1 MKLKNTILASALLSL
16 TSLTAVH
23 AAQELTPEKAAALKP
38 FDRITINGRFNAIN
52 EASSAVSKRADALGA
67 ASYYIQGI
75 NDTNGNGGNWNVT
88 ADLYRADAPEA
99 TKNKDRVINGVRE
112 LTKSEAYTLE
122 PYDTVSASGFF
133 RSQPD
138 VNDAI
143 SRSAKDKG
151 AASFFIIRQID
162 TNNGGN
168 QMITAYI
175 YKADAPKRVVQQSSN
190 LIPADSEAG
199 KAALA
204 AGGAAAKNVEIPGV
218 ASSDTP
224 SKNVGRFFETQSSSG
239 QRYTVTLPNGK
250 SVQEVNAITAA
261 QMQPFDSVT
270 FTGHFSTPT
279 EISEE
284 VGKRAVAKG
293 AKYYHV
299 TRQWSNQSGGNLT
312 VSADLFK

>member
-16 TSLTAVH
+16 TALSAH

-38 FDRITINGRFNAIN
+38 FDRITISGRFNAIY
-52 EASSAVSKRADALGA
+52 EASDAVSKRADSLGA

-88 ADLYRADAPEA
+88 ADLYHADAPA
-99 TKNKDRVINGVRE
+99 APKNKDRIINGVRE
-112 LTKSEAYTLE
+112 LTKADAYALE

-143 SRSAKDKG
+143 TRAAKDKG
-151 AASFFIIRQID
+151 AAAFFIVRQID
-162 TNNGGN
+162 TNSGGN
-168 QMITAYI
+168 QIITAYI
-175 YKADAPKRVVQQSSN
+175 YKADAPKRQVQSPN

-204 AGGAAAKNVEIPGV
+204 AGGAAAKNVELPGV
-218 ASSDTP
+218 ASSETP
-224 SKNVGRFFETQSSSG
+224 SNKVGRFYETQSSTG
-239 QRYTVTLPNGK
+239 KRYTVTTPDGK

-261 QMQPFDSVT
+261 QMQPYDSVT
-270 FTGHFSTPT
+270 FTGHYSTPT
-279 EISEE
+279 EVSEE
-284 VGKRAVAKG
+284 VGRRAIAKG

>member
-1 MKLKNTILASALLSL
+1 MKLKKTILASSLLSL
-16 TSLTAVH
+16 TSLTAH

-38 FDRITINGRFNAIN
+38 FERITITGRFNSIGDAGT
-52 EASSAVSKRADALGA
+52 AVAKRADAMGA
-67 ASYYIQGI
+67 AGYYVQAI

-88 ADLYRADAPEA
+88 ADLYRPDAAPAA
-99 TKNKDRVINGVRE
+99 TNQSRFINGVRE
-112 LTKSEAYTLE
+112 LTKAEAFALE
-122 PYDTVSASGFF
+122 PYDTVTSSGFF

-143 SRSAKDKG
+143 TRLAKDKG
-151 AASFFIIRQID
+151 AASFFIVRQIE

-168 QMITAYI
+168 QRVTAYI
-175 YKADAPKRVVQQSSN
+175 YKANAAKRQVQSPN

-204 AGGAAAKNVEIPGV
+204 AGGAAAKKVEIPGV
-218 ASSDTP
+218 ASSETP
-224 SKNVGRFFETQSSSG
+224 SRSVGRFFETQSSTG
-239 QRYTVTLPNGK
+239 KRYTVTNTSGQK
-250 SVQEVNAITAA
+250 IEEVNAVTAA
-261 QMQPFDSVT
+261 QMQPFDSIT
-270 FTGHFSTPT
+270 FTGHYSTPT

-284 VGKRAVAKG
+284 VGRRAIAKG

-312 VSADLFK
+312 ISADLFK

>member
-16 TSLTAVH
+16 TALSAH

-38 FDRITINGRFNAIN
+38 FDRVTISGRFNAIY
-52 EASSAVSKRADALGA
+52 EASDAVSKRADALGA

-88 ADLYRADAPEA
+88 ADLYHADAPA
-99 TKNKDRVINGVRE
+99 APKNKDRIINGVRE
-112 LTKSEAYTLE
+112 LTKAEAFTIE

-143 SRSAKDKG
+143 TRAAKDKG
-151 AASFFIIRQID
+151 AESFFIVRQID
-162 TNNGGN
+162 TNSGGN
-168 QMITAYI
+168 QIITAYI
-175 YKADAPKRVVQQSSN
+175 YKADAPKRKVQSPN

-204 AGGAAAKNVEIPGV
+204 AGGAAAKTVELPGV
-218 ASSDTP
+218 ASNETP
-224 SKNVGRFFETQSSSG
+224 SNKVGRFYETQSSTG
-239 QRYTVTLPNGK
+239 KRYTVTTPDGK

-261 QMQPFDSVT
+261 QMQPYDSVT
-270 FTGHFSTPT
+270 FTGHYSTPT
-279 EISEE
+279 EVSEE
-284 VGKRAVAKG
+284 VGRRAIAKG

-312 VSADLFK
+312 ISADLFK

>member
-67 ASYYIQGI
+67 AAYYIQGI

-88 ADLYRADAPEA
+88 ADLYHADAPKA
-99 TKNKDRVINGVRE
+99 VKNKDRVINGVRE
-112 LTKSEAYTLE
+112 LTKSEAYSLE

-143 SRSAKDKG
+143 TRAAKDKE

-204 AGGAAAKNVEIPGV
+204 AGGAAAKKVEIPGV

-224 SKNVGRFFETQSSSG
+224 SKNVGRFFETQSSTG
-239 QRYTVTLPNGK
+239 QRYTVTLPSGK

-279 EISEE
+279 EVSEE
-284 VGKRAVAKG
+284 VGKRAIAKG

>member
-16 TSLTAVH
+16 TALSAH

-38 FDRITINGRFNAIN
+38 FDRITISGRFNAIY
-52 EASSAVSKRADALGA
+52 EASDAVSKRADALGA

-88 ADLYRADAPEA
+88 ADLYHADAPA
-99 TKNKDRVINGVRE
+99 APKNKDRIINGVRE
-112 LTKSEAYTLE
+112 LTKAEAFTIE

-143 SRSAKDKG
+143 TRAAKEKG
-151 AASFFIIRQID
+151 ADSFFIVRQID
-162 TNNGGN
+162 TNSGGN
-168 QMITAYI
+168 QVITAYI
-175 YKADAPKRVVQQSSN
+175 YKADAPKRQVQSPN

-204 AGGAAAKNVEIPGV
+204 AGGAAAKTVELPGV
-218 ASSDTP
+218 ASSETP
-224 SKNVGRFFETQSSSG
+224 SNKVGRFYETQSSTG
-239 QRYTVTLPNGK
+239 KRYTVTRPDGK

-261 QMQPFDSVT
+261 QMQPYDSIT
-270 FTGHFSTPT
+270 FTGHYSTPT
-279 EISEE
+279 EVSEE
-284 VGKRAVAKG
+284 VGRRAIAKG

>member
-16 TSLTAVH
+16 TALTAH

-38 FDRITINGRFNAIN
+38 FDRITISGRFNAIY
-52 EASSAVSKRADALGA
+52 EASDAVSKRADALGA

-88 ADLYRADAPEA
+88 ADLYHADAPA
-99 TKNKDRVINGVRE
+99 APKNKDRIINGVRE
-112 LTKSEAYTLE
+112 LTKAEAFTIE

-143 SRSAKDKG
+143 TRAAKEKG
-151 AASFFIIRQID
+151 AESFFIVRQID
-162 TNNGGN
+162 TNSGGN
-168 QMITAYI
+168 QIITAYI
-175 YKADAPKRVVQQSSN
+175 YKADAPKRQVQSPN

-204 AGGAAAKNVEIPGV
+204 AGGAAAKTVELPGV
-218 ASSDTP
+218 ASNETP
-224 SKNVGRFFETQSSSG
+224 SNKVGRFYETQSSTG
-239 QRYTVTLPNGK
+239 KRYTVTTPDGK

-261 QMQPFDSVT
+261 QMQPYDSVT
-270 FTGHFSTPT
+270 FTGHYSTPT
-279 EISEE
+279 EVSEE
-284 VGKRAVAKG
+284 VGRRAIAKG

>member
-16 TSLTAVH
+16 TALTAH

-38 FDRITINGRFNAIN
+38 FDRITISGRFNAIY
-52 EASSAVSKRADALGA
+52 EASDAVSKRADALGA

-88 ADLYRADAPEA
+88 ADLYNADAPVA
-99 TKNKDRVINGVRE
+99 PKNKDRIINGVRE
-112 LTKSEAYTLE
+112 LTKAEAFTIE

-143 SRSAKDKG
+143 TRAAKEKG
-151 AASFFIIRQID
+151 AESFFIVRQID
-162 TNNGGN
+162 TNSGGN
-168 QMITAYI
+168 QIITAYI
-175 YKADAPKRVVQQSSN
+175 YKADAPKRQVQSPN

-204 AGGAAAKNVEIPGV
+204 AGGAAAKTVELPGV
-218 ASSDTP
+218 ASNETP
-224 SKNVGRFFETQSSSG
+224 SNKVGRFYETQSSTG
-239 QRYTVTLPNGK
+239 KRYTVTRPDGK

-261 QMQPFDSVT
+261 QMQPYDSVT
-270 FTGHFSTPT
+270 FTGHYSTPT
-279 EISEE
+279 EVSEE
-284 VGKRAVAKG
+284 VGRRAIAKG

>member
-16 TSLTAVH
+16 TALTAH

-38 FDRITINGRFNAIN
+38 FDRITISGRFNAIY
-52 EASSAVSKRADALGA
+52 EASDAVSKRADALGA

-88 ADLYRADAPEA
+88 ADLYHADAPA
-99 TKNKDRVINGVRE
+99 APKNKDRIINGVRE
-112 LTKSEAYTLE
+112 LTKAEAFTIE

-143 SRSAKDKG
+143 TRAAKEKG
-151 AASFFIIRQID
+151 AESFFIVRQID
-162 TNNGGN
+162 TNSGGN
-168 QMITAYI
+168 QIITAYI
-175 YKADAPKRVVQQSSN
+175 YKADAPKRQVQSPN

-204 AGGAAAKNVEIPGV
+204 AGGAAAKTVELPGV
-218 ASSDTP
+218 ASNETP
-224 SKNVGRFFETQSSSG
+224 SNKVGRFYETQSSTG
-239 QRYTVTLPNGK
+239 KRYTVTRPDGK

-261 QMQPFDSVT
+261 QMQPYDSIT
-270 FTGHFSTPT
+270 FTGHYSTPT
-279 EISEE
+279 EVSEE
-284 VGKRAVAKG
+284 VGRRAIAKG

>member
-1 MKLKNTILASALLSL
+1 MKLKNTILASALLTIS
-16 TSLTAVH
+16 SLTAVH

-38 FDRITINGRFNAIN
+38 FDRITISGRFNAIN
-52 EASSAVSKRADALGA
+52 EASSAISKRADALGA

-75 NDTNGNGGNWNVT
+75 NDSNGNGGNWNVT
-88 ADLYRADAPEA
+88 ADLYHADAPEA
-99 TKNKDRVINGVRE
+99 KKYQGRLINGVQE
-112 LTKSEAYTLE
+112 LTKSEAYALE

-143 SRSAKDKG
+143 SRSAKSKG

-175 YKADAPKRVVQQSSN
+175 YKADAPKRVVQSPN

-204 AGGAAAKNVEIPGV
+204 TGGAAAKNVEIPGV
-218 ASSDTP
+218 ASSETP
-224 SKNVGRFFETQSSSG
+224 SKNVGRFFETQSSTG
-239 QRYTVTLPNGK
+239 KRYTVTLPNGK

-261 QMQPFDSVT
+261 QMQPFDTVT

-284 VGKRAVAKG
+284 VGKRAIAKG

-312 VSADLFK
+312 ISADLFK